1 MSTMSAFVNSV
12 GRSFLA
18 GRRLLIASILVVAMM
33 SIASAQ
39 QRFETPAEAASALVS
54 AVRKG
59 TSVDLLRVLGGAGR
73 DIISS
78 GDEVDDRES
87 RQRFLTAYDQK
98 NLLKMDGDS
107 RATMVIG
114 EEAFPFPIPL
124 VRRNGRWMFD
134 AAAGRQE
141 ILYRRIG
148 RNELNAIQASLAY
161 VDAQLDYAEKDRTG
175 AGAGV
180 YARRFVSQPD
190 KKDGLYWPTS
200 PGEEA
205 SPLGELVVQA
215 STEGY
220 RLGGTRAPFH
230 GYFYRIL
237 SRQGPAARGGAMD
250 YVVQGKMIGGFAL
263 VAYPAVYRNT
273 GVMTFVVNHDGVVYQ
288 KDLGRQTARLA
299 QRMSTFNPG
308 STWSKADVAALSR

>member
-1 MSTMSAFVNSV
+1 MSTMSPFINSV
-12 GRSFLA
+12 ERSYLA
-18 GRRLLIASILVVAMM
+18 RRCLLLAATLVVAMT

-39 QRFETPAEAASALVS
+39 QRFQSPAEAASALVS
-54 AVRKG
+54 AVRNG
-59 TSVDLLRVLGGAGR
+59 TSVDLLRVLGRAGR

-98 NLLKMDGDS
+98 NVLTTDGDS

-161 VDAQLDYAEKDRTG
+161 VDAQLEYAEKDRTG

-180 YARRFVSQPD
+180 YARRFVSQPG

-220 RLGGTRAPFH
+220 RLGGARAPFH

-237 SRQGPAARGGAMD
+237 TRQGPAARGGAMD
-250 YVVQGKMIGGFAL
+250 YVVGGKMIGGFAL

-273 GVMTFVVNHDGVVYQ
+273 GVMTFIVNHDGVVYQ
-288 KDLGRQTARLA
+288 KDLGRETARIA
-299 QRMSTFNPG
+299 ARMSEFNPDK
-308 STWSKADVAALSR
+308 TWSKADVAALTR

>member
-1 MSTMSAFVNSV
+1 M
-12 GRSFLA
+12 
-18 GRRLLIASILVVAMM
+18 LIAAILVVAMM

-39 QRFETPAEAASALVS
+39 QRFQSPDEAAGALVN
-54 AVRKG
+54 AVRNG
-59 TSVDLLRVLGGAGR
+59 TSVDLLRVLGRAGR

-98 NLLKMDGDS
+98 NVLTTDGDS

-114 EEAFPFPIPL
+114 EEAFPFPIPPCSPKRPL
-124 VRRNGRWMFD
+124 DVRCSGWPP
-134 AAAGRQE
+134 E

-161 VDAQLDYAEKDRTG
+161 VDAQLEYAEKDRTG

-200 PGEEA
+200 PGEAA

-220 RLGGTRAPFH
+220 RLGGARAPFH
-230 GYFYRIL
+230 GYFYQFL
-237 SRQGPAARGGAMD
+237 TRQGPAARGGAMD
-250 YVVQGKMIGGFAL
+250 YVVGGKMIGGFAL
-263 VAYPAVYRNT
+263 VAYPAVYGNT
-273 GVMTFVVNHDGVVYQ
+273 GVMTFIVNHDGVVYQ
-288 KDLGRQTARLA
+288 KDLGRETARIA
-299 QRMSTFNPG
+299 ARMPEFNPIKPG
-308 STWSKADVAALSR
+308 ARLTSPR